1 MNDDRPQSLSE
12 ISHTAPNGDSVAS
25 VWERGNERDE

>member
-1 MNDDRPQSLSE
+1 MNDQERESLKE
-12 ISHTAPNGDSVAS
+12 ISHTAPNGDSVES